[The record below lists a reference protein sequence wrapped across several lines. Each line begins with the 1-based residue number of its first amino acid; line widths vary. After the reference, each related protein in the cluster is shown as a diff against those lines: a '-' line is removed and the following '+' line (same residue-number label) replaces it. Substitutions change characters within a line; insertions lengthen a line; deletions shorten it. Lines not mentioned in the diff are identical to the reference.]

1 MGGGIGM
8 REIKFKL
15 WKKDTK
21 QFFTDFYSNEIS
33 LMPDG
38 KVYWMGDDETDN
50 FRLLQY
56 IGLKDKNGIEI
67 YEGDIVKDI
76 YGNIDIIIWVKD
88 LGAYAA
94 IPKEYYPAKNFPPLY
109 QELFDKYGVD
119 HFFGNN
125 PPGEFM
131 NIIGNIFE
139 NPELLEESK

>member
-1 MGGGIGM
+1 M

-76 YGNIDIIIWVKD
+76 YGNIAIIIWVKD
-88 LGAYAA
+88 LGAYRSEERRVG
-94 IPKEYYPAKNFPPLY
+94 KECRY
-109 QELFDKYGVD
+109 
-119 HFFGNN
+119 
-125 PPGEFM
+125 
-131 NIIGNIFE
+131 
-139 NPELLEESK
+139 